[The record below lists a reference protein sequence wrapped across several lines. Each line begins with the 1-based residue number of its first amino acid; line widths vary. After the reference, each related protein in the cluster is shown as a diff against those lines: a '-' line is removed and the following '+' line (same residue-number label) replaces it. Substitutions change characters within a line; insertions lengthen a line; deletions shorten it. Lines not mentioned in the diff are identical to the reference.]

1 MKLSK
6 LAKKVLL
13 ESNSDLIPL
22 ELYSVSFQSDSHS
35 EIIYYGADEK
45 EALKQF
51 NDFDDVPDKL
61 LSSNYLK
68 VDLSKATYSYR
79 YIGDEEEREYF
90 PIEEYFD
97 DESLYELVDEGDFD
111 VIKDRKIAA
120 RYPNKESKELL
131 DKVNSY
137 FFNKYGKL
145 KYNIIPINNKDGCI
159 QLRISDHTE
168 NLANITRYTED
179 RCEYFISVVISDS
192 DPTEYKF
199 KDINT
204 TLKTTKDIQLKY
216 TSDDTLNFIVNDIE
230 KLIKKLTN
238 DLSEMKLSKLAEE
251 TLVKNKNFLGYHASK
266 HDMKSGF
273 YKGDVLDTDDY
284 SEIVRQAYMDIISDY
299 DKNLEND
306 DYEAMNKVF
315 KTKKYGFTYVST
327 KPIEASSFQ
336 SSKYK
341 YGDHLYKVYGDGS
354 EIILDDYN
362 EINAEI
368 VVSKKPL
375 YFEKVI

>member
-13 ESNSDLIPL
+13 ESNSDLISL

-35 EIIYYGADEK
+35 EVIYYGADEK

-120 RYPNKESKELL
+120 RYPNKESNELL

-137 FFNKYGKL
+137 FFDKYGKL

-159 QLRISDHTE
+159 QLRIADHTE

-179 RCEYFISVVISDS
+179 RCDYFISVVISDS
-192 DPTEYKF
+192 DATEYKF

-238 DLSEMKLSKLAEE
+238 NLSEMKLKHIFESIKLNENQIERIRNIGIKINNKIKGGFLNKKQAEE
-251 TLVKNKNFLGYHASK
+251 LQKEIESNYNNTAKFGQDNNDIRTFLYNYDNPFAEKDINGINLRIIQGLIEDEPHSGNRKKTWLLYADKNIIGK
-266 HDMKSGF
+266 F
-273 YKGDVLDTDDY
+273 YK
-284 SEIVRQAYMDIISDY
+284 
-299 DKNLEND
+299 
-306 DYEAMNKVF
+306 
-315 KTKKYGFTYVST
+315 
-327 KPIEASSFQ
+327 
-336 SSKYK
+336 
-341 YGDHLYKVYGDGS
+341 
-354 EIILDDYN
+354 LDD
-362 EINAEI
+362 I
-368 VVSKKPL
+368 
-375 YFEKVI
+375 EKVIKYIEENLKQ